1 MRVGLALT
9 VLVAGVLAALLVGT
23 RWREGLLGWL
33 AAGREPS
40 PEASRAA
47 GRADSEDALLEPPG
61 QLRITLADR
70 LPARLP
76 AEGVP
81 EGWALWTFA
90 GAPSMELLRDG
101 GRVAL
106 RLRSDRASFALYRD
120 VVVDLD
126 ERPVLSWSWKV
137 VQLPRDADVRDPA
150 SDDQAA
156 QLYVIF
162 PRWPSPRTSSD
173 VIGYVWDS
181 RAPVGT
187 MLPHPRAPNVR
198 IVVVDSGTA
207 QLDRWVQHE
216 RNVAEDF
223 RVLFGRRPPRVGQ
236 VALMID
242 SNDTQAAAE
251 AFFGPLTFG
260 GAGSARLESSENSI
274 AVLR

>member
-1 MRVGLALT
+1 MRVGLALA
-9 VLVAGVLAALLVGT
+9 VLVGLLVVALLAGT
-23 RWREGLLGWL
+23 GWREAVLGGLPGD
-33 AAGREPS
+33 REPS
-40 PEASRAA
+40 PDASRAA
-47 GRADSEDALLEPPG
+47 VHADSAEAVSESPG

-81 EGWALWTFA
+81 EGWAVWTFA
-90 GAPSMELLRDG
+90 GAPSVELRRDE

-126 ERPVLSWSWKV
+126 VRPVLAWSWKV
-137 VQLPRDADVRDPA
+137 VQMPRDADVRDPA

-187 MLPHPRAPNVR
+187 TLPHPRAPNVR
-198 IVVVDSGTA
+198 IVVVDSGSA
-207 QLDRWVQHE
+207 RLGQWVRHE

-223 RVLFGRRPPRVGQ
+223 QLLFGRRPPRVGQ

-260 GAGSARLESSENSI
+260 GADSAHLESSEKSI